1 MIDSLL
7 PQIEEARSEGAVVV
21 LKWDGER
28 KQNHCTVIVSR
39 QDTDYVWR
47 KDCID
52 IASVL
57 VEALADYKAHHASGT
72 MRSKSR
78 RDA

>member
-1 MIDSLL
+1 VIDALV
-7 PQIEEARSEGAVVV
+7 PQIEEARDEGAIVL

-28 KQNHCTVIVSR
+28 TVNQCTVVVTR

-52 IASVL
+52 IAATL
-57 VEALADYKAHHASGT
+57 AEAMSEYRARHV
-72 MRSKSR
+72 R
-78 RDA
+78 

>member
-1 MIDSLL
+1 MTNMIDTLV
-7 PQIEEARSEGAVVV
+7 PQIEEARSEGATVL

-28 KQNHCTVIVSR
+28 TYNHCTVVVTR

-47 KDCID
+47 KDCTD
-52 IASVL
+52 VRVTLA
-57 VEALADYKAHHASGT
+57 EAMSEYRAAHA
-72 MRSKSR
+72 

>member
-1 MIDSLL
+1 MIDELV
-7 PQIEEARSEGAVVV
+7 PQIDEARSQGAIVL

-28 KQNHCTVIVSR
+28 TSNHCTVVVTR

-47 KDCID
+47 KDCTD
-52 IASVL
+52 VGATLS
-57 VEALADYKAHHASGT
+57 EAMSEYWAAHA
-72 MRSKSR
+72 